1 MTFSTA
7 LRQPRPA
14 SINNAAPAHATVE
27 SAGNS
32 VFGTSEKISHS
43 LSGFLLSYAAPHNTY
58 GYDMFRIY
66 PDRDAF
72 CGDLATFSDA
82 VVRYALNLFAG
93 KLLPSDMS
101 AANILTDQGF
111 MNLGSNV
118 VARYE
123 SASSDVTAY
132 AGAGITN
139 DDAVIVAVEYGPKA
153 WMNSNRAFYLFDSAS
168 LLGYG

>member
-1 MTFSTA
+1 
-7 LRQPRPA
+7 
-14 SINNAAPAHATVE
+14 
-27 SAGNS
+27 
-32 VFGTSEKISHS
+32 
-43 LSGFLLSYAAPHNTY
+43 
-58 GYDMFRIY
+58 MFRIY